1 MHTDD
6 FDGFVV
12 TINGTTHY
20 VDGTVPDKTLNTV
33 SDYNSLLRDM
43 INIPTIHEHYYSNLS
58 REHWA
63 QLCAAM
69 DVIRD
74 SQRAIDKY
82 QEIDQIDYIHGD
94 ALYIYGLL
102 NAFYLQQDA
111 ATTIFKI
118 IVKKKELN
126 YFDDYP
132 EINKIRRIRDDV
144 CHATDRNII
153 KGKIIAQIFI
163 SPSTVTKNGF
173 CYLKY
178 TTSDGNRKVVTI
190 HVDIDD
196 CIAKQANDIKDILCT
211 ICKKILS
218 SISPDVQKEY
228 LESWSQAMK
237 AL

>member
-118 IVKKKELN
+118 NTWREDKFERSVANGTETVFVTLRFCVVRKQLK
-126 YFDDYP
+126 
-132 EINKIRRIRDDV
+132 
-144 CHATDRNII
+144 ATLKPNAAGVQLPPHYYRN
-153 KGKIIAQIFI
+153 G
-163 SPSTVTKNGF
+163 
-173 CYLKY
+173 
-178 TTSDGNRKVVTI
+178 
-190 HVDIDD
+190 
-196 CIAKQANDIKDILCT
+196 
-211 ICKKILS
+211 
-218 SISPDVQKEY
+218 
-228 LESWSQAMK
+228 
-237 AL
+237 

>member
-6 FDGFVV
+6 FDGVVV

-33 SDYNSLLRDM
+33 SDYNSLLRDI

-69 DVIRD
+69 DVVRD
-74 SQRAIDKY
+74 SQRAIDKF
-82 QEIDQIDYIHGD
+82 QGIDQINYIQGD
-94 ALYIYGLL
+94 AFYIYGLL

-111 ATTIFKI
+111 IRTIWKI
-118 IVKKKELN
+118 IFENELN
-126 YFDDYP
+126 YATCYLNI
-132 EINKIRRIRDDV
+132 EKIREFRNDV
-144 CHATDRNII
+144 CHATNRKN
-153 KGKIIAQIFI
+153 GNEQIFM
-163 SPSTVTKNGF
+163 SPPTVTKHGF
-173 CYLKY
+173 DYLKY
-178 TTSDGNRKVVTI
+178 STPEGKRELITI
-190 HVDIDD
+190 HVNIDD
-196 CIAKQANDIKDILCT
+196 CIAKQAHDIKAILCK

-218 SISPDVQKEY
+218 SFSPDVQKEY
-228 LESWSQAMK
+228 LESWSQAME

>member
-1 MHTDD
+1 MHTDH
-6 FDGFVV
+6 FDGVVV

-33 SDYNSLLRDM
+33 SDYNSLLRDI
-43 INIPTIHEHYYSNLS
+43 INIPTIHKHYYSNLS

-69 DVIRD
+69 DVVRD
-74 SQRAIDKY
+74 SQRAIDKF
-82 QEIDQIDYIHGD
+82 QKIGEINYNHGD
-94 ALYIYGLL
+94 SLYIYGLL

-111 ATTIFKI
+111 ATTIYKI
-118 IVKKKELN
+118 ILKEKELKYSN
-126 YFDDYP
+126 EYP
-132 EINKIRRIRDDV
+132 EINKIRIIRDDV
-144 CHATDRNII
+144 CHATDRNI
-153 KGKIIAQIFI
+153 KKEKIIAQIFMNP
-163 SPSTVTKNGF
+163 SPVTKHGF
-173 CYLKY
+173 DYRKY
-178 TTSDGNRKVVTI
+178 TTSDGKRKVDTI

>member
-1 MHTDD
+1 MYTDD
-6 FDGFVV
+6 FDGVVV

-33 SDYNSLLRDM
+33 SDYNDLLKDI
-43 INIPTIHEHYYSNLS
+43 INCKPVKEYYYSTLS
-58 REHWA
+58 PDQWV

-69 DVIRD
+69 DVVRD
-74 SQRAIDKY
+74 SQRAINKY
-82 QEIDQIDYIHGD
+82 REIDQINYIHGD

-111 ATTIFKI
+111 ATTIYKI
-118 IVKKKELN
+118 ILKEKELK
-126 YFDDYP
+126 YSDEYP
-132 EINKIRRIRDDV
+132 EINKIRIIRDDV
-144 CHATDRNII
+144 CHATDRNIK
-153 KGKIIAQIFI
+153 KGKIIAQIFM
-163 SPSTVTKNGF
+163 SPRTVTKHGF
-173 CYLKY
+173 DYLKY
-178 TTSDGNRKVVTI
+178 TTSDGKRKVVTI

>member
-20 VDGTVPDKTLNTV
+20 VDGAVPDKILNTV
-33 SDYNSLLRDM
+33 SDYNDLLKDI
-43 INIPTIHEHYYSNLS
+43 INCKPVKEYYYSTLS
-58 REHWA
+58 PDQWV

-69 DVIRD
+69 DVVRD
-74 SQRAIDKY
+74 SQRAINKY
-82 QEIDQIDYIHGD
+82 REIDQINYIHGD

-102 NAFYLQQDA
+102 NAFYLQQEA
-111 ATTIFKI
+111 VKTIYEFI
-118 IVKKKELN
+118 FEKELKF
-126 YFDDYP
+126 YSLYP
-132 EINKIRRIRDDV
+132 NIDEIKKYRNDV
-144 CHATDRNII
+144 CHATNRKQGKEQII
-153 KGKIIAQIFI
+153 M
-163 SPSTVTKNGF
+163 SPRTVTKHGF
-173 CYLKY
+173 DYLKY
-178 TTSDGNRKVVTI
+178 TTSDGKRKL
-190 HVDIDD
+190 HVNIDD
-196 CIAKQANDIKDILCT
+196 CLAKQAHEIKAILCT

>member
-20 VDGTVPDKTLNTV
+20 VDGAVPDKILNTV
-33 SDYNSLLRDM
+33 SDYNDLLKDI
-43 INIPTIHEHYYSNLS
+43 INCKPVKEYYCSTLS
-58 REHWA
+58 PDQWV

-69 DVIRD
+69 DVVRD
-74 SQRAIDKY
+74 SQRAINKY
-82 QEIDQIDYIHGD
+82 REIDQINYIHGD

-102 NAFYLQQDA
+102 NAFYLQQEA
-111 ATTIFKI
+111 VKTIYEFI
-118 IVKKKELN
+118 FEKELKF
-126 YFDDYP
+126 YSLYP
-132 EINKIRRIRDDV
+132 NIDEIKKYRNDV
-144 CHATDRNII
+144 CHATNRKQGKEQII
-153 KGKIIAQIFI
+153 M
-163 SPSTVTKNGF
+163 SPRTVTKHGF
-173 CYLKY
+173 DYLKY
-178 TTSDGNRKVVTI
+178 TTSDGKRKL
-190 HVDIDD
+190 HVNIDD
-196 CIAKQANDIKDILCT
+196 CLAKQAHEIKAILCT

>member
-102 NAFYLQQDA
+102 NAFYLQQD
-111 ATTIFKI
+111 F
-118 IVKKKELN
+118 KKE
-126 YFDDYP
+126 
-132 EINKIRRIRDDV
+132 R
-144 CHATDRNII
+144 
-153 KGKIIAQIFI
+153 
-163 SPSTVTKNGF
+163 TKLF
-173 CYLKY
+173 
-178 TTSDGNRKVVTI
+178 R
-190 HVDIDD
+190 
-196 CIAKQANDIKDILCT
+196 
-211 ICKKILS
+211 
-218 SISPDVQKEY
+218 
-228 LESWSQAMK
+228 
-237 AL
+237 